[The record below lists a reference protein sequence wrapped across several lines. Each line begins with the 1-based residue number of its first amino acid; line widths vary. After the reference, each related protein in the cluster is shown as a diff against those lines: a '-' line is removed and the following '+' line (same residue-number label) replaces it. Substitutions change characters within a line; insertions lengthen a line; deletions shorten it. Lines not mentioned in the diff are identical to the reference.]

1 LGLYSTRIVTSD
13 HEFKPKGQRRG
24 KGRQG
29 TKNPKII
36 LESADENNNKFKHS
50 TMSTSSVIE
59 SEDSEWCSP
68 FEEVKLTPTKLKSV
82 KKHVCEPEKPKG
94 VKRKAKEE
102 RKKHRVIQSI
112 RQKHEFS
119 RMIITEAN
127 I

>member
-1 LGLYSTRIVTSD
+1 
-13 HEFKPKGQRRG
+13 
-24 KGRQG
+24 
-29 TKNPKII
+29 
-36 LESADENNNKFKHS
+36 
-50 TMSTSSVIE
+50 MSTSSVIE

-82 KKHVCEPEKPKG
+82 KKYVCEPEKPRG

-102 RKKHRVIQSI
+102 RKKHRFIQSI

-119 RMIITEAN
+119 RMIVTEAN